1 MSHVE
6 SETESDSASQVQ
18 DQLEEEWD
26 EWTGEDEEESDVTKS
41 LFSNAM
47 LPTPEAALE
56 HDAATHGFDV
66 RQYKIERDLTDHDII
81 RCINYIR
88 AEVAAGRD
96 PLPALASA
104 TADSY
109 PWVDDEYLIPVIPD
123 DPLVT
128 YDYDEDAEGSLPAE
142 AGPSQIPNG
151 GASCSSNTHQSDV
164 ALLAAENEALR
175 ARLAALM
182 AATFAD
188 DSLEDAAVAG
198 GAGAGR
204 LGYM

>member
-66 RQYKIERDLTDHDII
+66 RQYKIEVWHKR
-81 RCINYIR
+81 YIQSSMHR
-88 AEVAAGRD
+88 SLFIC
-96 PLPALASA
+96 LPKH
-104 TADSY
+104 
-109 PWVDDEYLIPVIPD
+109 V
-123 DPLVT
+123 
-128 YDYDEDAEGSLPAE
+128 
-142 AGPSQIPNG
+142 
-151 GASCSSNTHQSDV
+151 SS
-164 ALLAAENEALR
+164 
-175 ARLAALM
+175 
-182 AATFAD
+182 FAH
-188 DSLEDAAVAG
+188 S
-198 GAGAGR
+198 
-204 LGYM
+204 